1 MFLGYVRRHHVGL
14 LALFLAL
21 GGTSY
26 AAVKLPRNSVGTA
39 QIKNHAVTT
48 SKLSTATVK
57 ALKGAKGAT
66 GATGPAGANG
76 ANGAKGDPGAPATFS
91 AAVAANSNTSGLAG
105 GTATAV
111 PAASVTL
118 KGDGKIL
125 VLVTGTFSA
134 TCTVGGGC
142 TYAVGAKL
150 DGAPIPNA
158 DTTVTST
165 ANTTV
170 AKPVALATMISAS
183 AGAHQITL
191 FHDTSGTNL
200 AAGSVSSRTRVPTG
214 SNRLV
219 VPDDC
224 RP

>member
-26 AAVKLPRNSVGTA
+26 AAVKLPKNSVGTA
-39 QIKNHAVTT
+39 QIKNKAVTQA
-48 SKLSTATVK
+48 KLSTATVE

-66 GATGPAGANG
+66 GATGATGAAGPA
-76 ANGAKGDPGAPATFS
+76 GAKGDPGAPATLS
-91 AAVAANSNTSGLAG
+91 AAVAANSNTGGLAG

-111 PAASVTL
+111 PAAPVTL

-134 TCTVGGGC
+134 TCNGGGGC

-150 DGAPIPNA
+150 DGTPIPNA

-165 ANTTV
+165 VNATV
-170 AKPVALATMISAS
+170 NKPVALATMVSAT

-200 AAGSVSSRTRVPTG
+200 AAGTPSADTRVVAIAIG
-214 SNRLV
+214 
-219 VPDDC
+219 
-224 RP
+224 

>member
-1 MFLGYVRRHHVGL
+1 MFLGYVRRHHVAL
-14 LALFLAL
+14 LALFIAL

-26 AAVKLPRNSVGTA
+26 AAVKLPRNSVGTT

-66 GATGPAGANG
+66 GAPGATGATGA
-76 ANGAKGDPGAPATFS
+76 AGAKGDPGAPATLS
-91 AAVAANSNTSGLAG
+91 VGLSANSNTAGLAG

-134 TCTVGGGC
+134 TCNGGGGC

-150 DGAPIPNA
+150 DGAAIPNV

-165 ANTTV
+165 TNATV
-170 AKPVALATMISAS
+170 AKPVALANIVS
-183 AGAHQITL
+183 AGAGTHSITL
-191 FHDTSGTNL
+191 FHDTTGTNL
-200 AAGSVSSRTRVPTG
+200 AAGTASADTRVIAIAIG
-214 SNRLV
+214 
-219 VPDDC
+219 
-224 RP
+224 

>member
-14 LALFLAL
+14 LALFVAL

-39 QIKNHAVTT
+39 QIKNKAVTQA
-48 SKLSTATVK
+48 KLSTATVK
-57 ALKGAKGAT
+57 ALKGARGAT
-66 GATGPAGANG
+66 GATGPAG

-91 AAVAANSNTSGLAG
+91 AAVAANSNTNGLVG
-105 GTATAV
+105 GTDTGV

-118 KGDGKIL
+118 QKAGNIL

-134 TCTVGGGC
+134 TCTGGGGC

-150 DGAPIPNA
+150 DGAAVRNV
-158 DTTVTST
+158 DTTVTPT
-165 ANTTV
+165 AGQTV
-170 AKPVALATMISAS
+170 DKPIALANIVPAG
-183 AGAHQITL
+183 AGAHSITL

-200 AAGSVSSRTRVPTG
+200 ASTRLSADTRIVAFAIG
-214 SNRLV
+214 
-219 VPDDC
+219 
-224 RP
+224 